1 MKKKSNKINFKSNS
15 SRAIY
20 NYVLENNYKIT
31 VKQACDELAVTP
43 SQVYSLIGLL
53 RKKGMNVRV
62 IRKSVERQI
71 YREAR
76 QYIEEHN
83 CEISIAKACRDLNVS
98 REQLNNMIHK
108 FRKNGM
114 QISIIQASDIIKLP
128 LNKNTEEA
136 VYQYIVDHN
145 YSISSRQMRTDLSL
159 TKQQTKSFLQ
169 KFRRKGI
176 EITVVESKKRNSDA
190 QPQYIPLTQD
200 QIALAQHTD
209 IVEYLRERGEKVQK
223 EGNHYIWEKHDSCV
237 IHGYKWYQNSTGKHG
252 AAVAFVQNFFHK
264 SFPHAVLEL
273 IGNRQITFD
282 LAAPPPT
289 KRESKPTDMI
299 PVAFCLPPA
308 APDNRRLYAY
318 LTHTRSIAHEIVNTF
333 IDEHLIYQDKQGNI
347 VFVCYDCFGRVKS
360 AHKRGT
366 NSAQR
371 YRSFVTGG
379 EFNCGFSYAN
389 DNATVLYVFEAPIDL
404 MSFLTLHRH
413 KPWHRASYLSL
424 GGLSEDPL
432 RRFLKEHK
440 SIQRIAFCFDNDINK
455 PENRGQEAAKR
466 FMRQFSGKY
475 ITSILCPCKKDWN
488 DVLRDKIQKGEFL

>member
-31 VKQACDELAVTP
+31 VKQACAELAVTP

-98 REQLNNMIHK
+98 RE

-190 QPQYIPLTQD
+190 QPQ
-200 QIALAQHTD
+200 
-209 IVEYLRERGEKVQK
+209 
-223 EGNHYIWEKHDSCV
+223 
-237 IHGYKWYQNSTGKHG
+237 
-252 AAVAFVQNFFHK
+252 
-264 SFPHAVLEL
+264 
-273 IGNRQITFD
+273 
-282 LAAPPPT
+282 
-289 KRESKPTDMI
+289 
-299 PVAFCLPPA
+299 
-308 APDNRRLYAY
+308 
-318 LTHTRSIAHEIVNTF
+318 
-333 IDEHLIYQDKQGNI
+333 
-347 VFVCYDCFGRVKS
+347 
-360 AHKRGT
+360 
-366 NSAQR
+366 
-371 YRSFVTGG
+371 
-379 EFNCGFSYAN
+379 
-389 DNATVLYVFEAPIDL
+389 
-404 MSFLTLHRH
+404 
-413 KPWHRASYLSL
+413 
-424 GGLSEDPL
+424 
-432 RRFLKEHK
+432 
-440 SIQRIAFCFDNDINK
+440 
-455 PENRGQEAAKR
+455 
-466 FMRQFSGKY
+466 
-475 ITSILCPCKKDWN
+475 
-488 DVLRDKIQKGEFL
+488 

>member
-145 YSISSRQMRTDLSL
+145 YSISSRQIYLLS
-159 TKQQTKSFLQ
+159 
-169 KFRRKGI
+169 
-176 EITVVESKKRNSDA
+176 
-190 QPQYIPLTQD
+190 QPPCP
-200 QIALAQHTD
+200 A
-209 IVEYLRERGEKVQK
+209 
-223 EGNHYIWEKHDSCV
+223 
-237 IHGYKWYQNSTGKHG
+237 
-252 AAVAFVQNFFHK
+252 
-264 SFPHAVLEL
+264 
-273 IGNRQITFD
+273 
-282 LAAPPPT
+282 
-289 KRESKPTDMI
+289 
-299 PVAFCLPPA
+299 CLPSSTQSQKTFSARIPKSQSQ
-308 APDNRRLYAY
+308 
-318 LTHTRSIAHEIVNTF
+318 TSTRKKLPYSSHSRKKMPQNTYWSPF
-333 IDEHLIYQDKQGNI
+333 FL
-347 VFVCYDCFGRVKS
+347 
-360 AHKRGT
+360 A
-366 NSAQR
+366 
-371 YRSFVTGG
+371 RS
-379 EFNCGFSYAN
+379 
-389 DNATVLYVFEAPIDL
+389 
-404 MSFLTLHRH
+404 
-413 KPWHRASYLSL
+413 
-424 GGLSEDPL
+424 
-432 RRFLKEHK
+432 
-440 SIQRIAFCFDNDINK
+440 
-455 PENRGQEAAKR
+455 
-466 FMRQFSGKY
+466 
-475 ITSILCPCKKDWN
+475 
-488 DVLRDKIQKGEFL
+488 

>member
-169 KFRRKGI
+169 KFRRKSI

-190 QPQYIPLTQD
+190 QPQ
-200 QIALAQHTD
+200 
-209 IVEYLRERGEKVQK
+209 
-223 EGNHYIWEKHDSCV
+223 
-237 IHGYKWYQNSTGKHG
+237 
-252 AAVAFVQNFFHK
+252 
-264 SFPHAVLEL
+264 
-273 IGNRQITFD
+273 
-282 LAAPPPT
+282 
-289 KRESKPTDMI
+289 
-299 PVAFCLPPA
+299 
-308 APDNRRLYAY
+308 
-318 LTHTRSIAHEIVNTF
+318 
-333 IDEHLIYQDKQGNI
+333 
-347 VFVCYDCFGRVKS
+347 
-360 AHKRGT
+360 
-366 NSAQR
+366 
-371 YRSFVTGG
+371 
-379 EFNCGFSYAN
+379 
-389 DNATVLYVFEAPIDL
+389 
-404 MSFLTLHRH
+404 
-413 KPWHRASYLSL
+413 
-424 GGLSEDPL
+424 
-432 RRFLKEHK
+432 
-440 SIQRIAFCFDNDINK
+440 
-455 PENRGQEAAKR
+455 
-466 FMRQFSGKY
+466 
-475 ITSILCPCKKDWN
+475 
-488 DVLRDKIQKGEFL
+488 